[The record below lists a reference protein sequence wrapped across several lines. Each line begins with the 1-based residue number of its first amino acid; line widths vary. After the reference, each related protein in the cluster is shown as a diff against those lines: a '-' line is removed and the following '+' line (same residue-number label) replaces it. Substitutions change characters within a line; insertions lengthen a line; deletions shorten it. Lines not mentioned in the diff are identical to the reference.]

1 MSLVIKIKEEHKNEV
16 VAFGSN
22 ALPLSKRPDLIE
34 FAIMVRETNHY
45 RFTNFFEQLP
55 SLEQLKKMKVDGE
68 LPILPKPVDKIEKP
82 AVVTPKEK
90 QKEEKLN

>member
-1 MSLVIKIKEEHKNEV
+1 MSLAIKIKEDHKNEV

-22 ALPLSKRPDLIE
+22 ALPLSIRPDLLD

-55 SLEQLKKMKVDGE
+55 SLEELKKMKVESE
-68 LPILPKPVDKIEKP
+68 LPVLSKLAEPIEKT
-82 AVVTPKEK
+82 AVVKPAET
-90 QKEEKLN
+90 QKENQK